1 MMMPTEEEWRRM
13 SDEIIAAV
21 SAAPASDQLRVF
33 KEKLALLPEKPR
45 KMVEHFVLL
54 AVTFKAHDTGPQ
66 VTMSKHFHLSVVS
79 AFTMIITLVLIAG
92 GLYLVSISGDD
103 GVSKIN
109 IFSAAVETDSIG
121 VACFALAALTFLFTI
136 RSVVSKM

>member
-1 MMMPTEEEWRRM
+1 MMPTEEEWRRL

-21 SAAPASDQLRVF
+21 SNAPASEQLRVF

-54 AVTFKAHDTGPQ
+54 AITFKEHDNNQ
-66 VTMSKHFHLSVVS
+66 KVTMSKYFHLSIAS
-79 AFTMIITLVLIAG
+79 TFTLIVTLVLIAG

-109 IFSAAVETDSIG
+109 IFGAAVETDNVG

-136 RSVVSKM
+136 KSIVSKM